1 MDQGQFQCMKRAVMD
16 DPVLR
21 AGVFSLVVFG
31 SYVRGD
37 FKPGV
42 SDLDLFAVL
51 RDDDEAVAERLLG
64 AVKGCVKGMDIL
76 LVDMPW
82 MTVDQ
87 LRDPIGSGYG
97 FKFLTF
103 YQADF
108 LAHHRV
114 VHGAEVAPLLPR
126 YDPNKLAAWR
136 ARRLLENIER
146 FRDSPDLLRVSAGEA
161 AKFLAAVH
169 GEEDISKETVF
180 ETLRWLGDEE
190 AYTIY
195 REYVDGVEAHR
206 CTDYY
211 VGFISLRMNAYLEEH
226 REATGP

>member
-1 MDQGQFQCMKRAVMD
+1 MDQEPFQCIKRAVMD

-42 SDLDLFAVL
+42 SDLDLLAVL

-64 AVKGCVKGMDIL
+64 AVKRCVQRMDIL

-114 VHGAEVAPLLPR
+114 VHGAEVAPLLPS
-126 YDPNKLAAWR
+126 YDSKELAAWR
-136 ARRLLENIER
+136 AGRLLDNIER
-146 FRDSPDLLRVSAGEA
+146 FSDCPDMLRVSAGEA
-161 AKFLAAVH
+161 AKFLAVLH
-169 GEEDISKETVF
+169 GAEDIRKETVL
-180 ETLRWLGDEE
+180 ETLRRLGDDM

-195 REYVDGVEAHR
+195 NEYVDGVDAHR
-206 CTDYY
+206 GIEYY
-211 VGFISLRMNAYLEEH
+211 VCFISSRMNAYLEEH
-226 REATGP
+226 G